1 VSARA
6 ALKDVVE
13 RIAYNE
19 LFLRSTNC
27 KQLFHITDVGNEM

>member
-1 VSARA
+1 VIASKDVNHATKDVSART

-19 LFLRSTNC
+19 FL
-27 KQLFHITDVGNEM
+27 